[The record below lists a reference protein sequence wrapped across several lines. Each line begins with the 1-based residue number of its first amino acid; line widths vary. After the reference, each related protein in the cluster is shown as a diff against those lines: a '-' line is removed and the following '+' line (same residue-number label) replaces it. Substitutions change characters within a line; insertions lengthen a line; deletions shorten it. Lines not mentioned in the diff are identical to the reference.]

1 MTDDINLKEKTSPTI
16 LVVEDNAPDR
26 ALVNRKIR
34 ELWPDCNIESA
45 SSLSAAY
52 KALHLQDFDMVVLDL
67 NLPDT
72 MGPNTVSEIRKL
84 DSSIPIIV
92 LTGMLSSITAD
103 ESLRLGANNIY
114 SKAQLM
120 DDDFLNV
127 LEQNAAT

>member
-1 MTDDINLKEKTSPTI
+1 
-16 LVVEDNAPDR
+16 
-26 ALVNRKIR
+26 
-34 ELWPDCNIESA
+34 
-45 SSLSAAY
+45 
-52 KALHLQDFDMVVLDL
+52 
-67 NLPDT
+67 